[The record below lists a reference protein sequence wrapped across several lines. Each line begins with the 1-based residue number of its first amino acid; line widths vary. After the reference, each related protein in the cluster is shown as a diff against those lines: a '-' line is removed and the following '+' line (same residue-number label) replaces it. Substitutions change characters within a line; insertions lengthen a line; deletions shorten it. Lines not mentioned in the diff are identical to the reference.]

1 MATLAYLPKKRDQVI
16 ERPRATALQ
25 ANNLEFV
32 EYIGLECVTTICNYD
47 QRLHPYFFLFSD
59 IDSHESEQLRRVI
72 QVYAKAR
79 LSFYWYQTA
88 KGWHIVSPCLLEL
101 KKWDR
106 LRLELKSILDNYYRN
121 LVVRIQDKGGDSS
134 CLHWDDFNDYPHK
147 YEESL
152 DIHKLF
158 AKRFNVKLCE
168 RGIRTNLRFTK
179 YLQLRDGN

>member
-1 MATLAYLPKKRDQVI
+1 MATLSYLLTKGKKVT
-16 ERPRATALQ
+16 ERFGQTR
-25 ANNLEFV
+25 LESNRLDFV

-59 IDSHESEQLRRVI
+59 IDSHEPETLRLVTQL
-72 QVYAKAR
+72 YARAS

-88 KGWHIVSPCLLEL
+88 QGWHIISPCLLEL
-101 KKWDR
+101 RKWDR
-106 LRLELKSILDNYYRN
+106 LRLKLAGILDNYYRN
-121 LVVRIQDKGGDSS
+121 LVVRIQGKVGDSS
-134 CLHWDDFNDYPHK
+134 VLHWDSFNEYPHN

-179 YLQLRDGN
+179 YSQIR